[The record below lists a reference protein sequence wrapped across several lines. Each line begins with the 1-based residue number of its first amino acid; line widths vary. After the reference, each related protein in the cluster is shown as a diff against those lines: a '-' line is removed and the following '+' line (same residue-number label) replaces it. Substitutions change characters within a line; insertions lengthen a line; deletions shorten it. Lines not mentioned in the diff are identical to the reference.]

1 MKISYSWLN
10 EYLDL
15 KVAPQDLAEKIERS
29 SVEVDEVVQP
39 SAGLKKIVVGKIMS
53 MAPHPDSDHLNVC
66 QVDIGEDELSQI
78 VCGAPNV
85 ETGKKS
91 DCGSTWITHRK

>member
-39 SAGLKKIVVGKIMS
+39 SAGLKKNRG
-53 MAPHPDSDHLNVC
+53 
-66 QVDIGEDELSQI
+66 
-78 VCGAPNV
+78 
-85 ETGKKS
+85 
-91 DCGSTWITHRK
+91 W